1 MVDLSITFLG
11 TAASAPSARRGTA
24 ATLIAR
30 GGERLLVDCG
40 EGTQRQLLR
49 SGHGLVDL
57 DTILLTHL
65 HADHILGLP
74 GLLKSYGLRARE
86 REILI
91 VGPTGT
97 KTFLDRLAPVIGR
110 LPFRMSVEEWRPADE
125 LGIEGGAIA
134 AFATEHGVPSIGFA
148 LVEDRRPGAFDI
160 ARAKALGVPE
170 GPEFGR
176 LQRGEVVE
184 TSGGPVHPEQ
194 VLGSPRLGRR
204 IVLTGDTEPCGATI
218 DAARGADLLVH
229 EATFVEADRPRA
241 DKTGHSTARDAALV
255 AVAAKVSLLALTHIS
270 PRNLVRDIR
279 SEAEAA
285 FSPTLIPRDFDRI
298 EIPYPERGEPRH
310 VPWTSER
317 RASLPTEVEES
328 SQEHL

>member
-1 MVDLSITFLG
+1 VDLSITFLG

-30 GGERLLVDCG
+30 GGERILVDCG

-74 GLLKSYGLRARE
+74 GLLKSYGLRDRE

-91 VGPTGT
+91 VGPSGT
-97 KTFLDRLAPVIGR
+97 KTFLERLAPVIGR
-110 LPFRMSVEEWRPADE
+110 LPFRMTVEEWRPADE
-125 LGIEGGAIA
+125 LSVEGGAIA
-134 AFATEHGVPSIGFA
+134 AFATEHRVPSIGFA
-148 LVEDRRPGAFDI
+148 LVEDSRPGAFDI
-160 ARAKALGVPE
+160 AQAKALGVPE
-170 GPEFGR
+170 GPDFGR
-176 LQRGEVVE
+176 LQRGEIIE
-184 TSGGPVHPEQ
+184 TATGEVRPEQ
-194 VLGSPRLGRR
+194 VLGSPRSGRR
-204 IVLTGDTEPCGATI
+204 IVLSGDTEPCGATI
-218 DAARGADLLVH
+218 DAAKGADLLVH

-270 PRNLVRDIR
+270 PRNMVREIR
-279 SEAEAA
+279 AEAEAA
-285 FSPTLIPRDFDRI
+285 FSPTIIPRDFDRV
-298 EIPYPERGEPRH
+298 EIPYPERGAPRH
-310 VPWTSER
+310 IAWSAER
-317 RASLPTEVEES
+317 RASLDVEAIES